1 MRALITWRLAF
12 ALFLAA
18 SLTQALGVSPAS
30 AAAGDLDASF
40 GSGGIVTTDFGA
52 FGAGAN
58 DVAIRASDGSMV
70 AAGYDIQSNREVF
83 ALAKYLSNGSPDLS
97 FGGGTGMVTT
107 AFGHWNAQ
115 ATAVVIQQTT
125 GKIVVAG
132 FQSPP
137 SYNRFAVARYNPDGT
152 LDTTFSHDGQV
163 TLDFGDNA
171 EANAV
176 AVLPNKDIVVAGY
189 AANAS
194 TGSDFA
200 LVRYTDKGKLDP
212 SFGTGGIVTTDFFG
226 SDDEISGMAV
236 QPNGKLVVAG
246 LTSNGTSQFSVARYN
261 FNGTLDQSFG
271 VSGVQFT
278 AFETN
283 PNDEATAVRLG
294 SGGRIIVAG
303 IARKNVSNPK
313 TKFAVARYTSS
324 GSLDT
329 SFSTD
334 GKTTTPIG
342 HYADA
347 YAVGIEPAGGIVV
360 AGTVYTQSAADMAVV
375 RYTPTGNLDSGF
387 GTGGIVRTDLGD
399 DERAYGMRIQGTVGS
414 WSRGSAGRRVDRSP
428 RIFFWPGTCPRKPIL
443 GP

>member
-1 MRALITWRLAF
+1 MKALITWRLAF
-12 ALFLAA
+12 ALVLAA
-18 SLTQALGVSPAS
+18 SLTQALGASPAS
-30 AAAGDLDASF
+30 AAAGDLDATF
-40 GSGGIVTTDFGA
+40 GSGGIVTTNFGA
-52 FGAGAN
+52 DAAGAN
-58 DVAIRASDGSMV
+58 AVAIQASDGSMV
-70 AAGYDIQSNREVF
+70 AAGYSIETHGTPF

-107 AFGHWNAQ
+107 KFGHANAQ

-137 SYNRFAVARYNPDGT
+137 SYNRFALARYNPDGT
-152 LDTTFSHDGQV
+152 LDTTFSHDGKL

-171 EANAV
+171 EATAV

-194 TGSDFA
+194 TGTDFA
-200 LVRYTDKGKLDP
+200 LARYTDAGKLDP

-226 SDDEISGMAV
+226 SDDQINGIAV

-246 LTSNGTSQFSVARYN
+246 FTSNGTSQFSVARYN

-271 VSGVQFT
+271 ISGVQFT

-283 PNDEATAVRLG
+283 PGDEAAAVRLG
-294 SGGRIIVAG
+294 SNGRILVAG
-303 IARKNVSNPK
+303 TARKNVLGAK
-313 TKFAVARYTSS
+313 TKFAVARYTSN

-329 SFSTD
+329 SFSSD
-334 GKTTTPIG
+334 GKTTTSIG

-347 YAVGIEPAGGIVV
+347 FGLGIEPAGGIVV

-375 RYTPTGNLDSGF
+375 RYTPAGDLDSGF
-387 GTGGIVRTDLGD
+387 GTGGIVRTDLGG
-399 DERAYGMRIQGTVGS
+399 DERAYGMRIQSDGRIVVAGVG
-414 WSRGSAGRRVDRSP
+414 WPPGGSLTSHFLLARYLSA
-428 RIFFWPGTCPRKPIL
+428 
-443 GP
+443 